1 VQENASGV
9 LHGLSLTV
17 FYSFNTRTWRRQ
29 RMDESE
35 EWIPSGREKIWLCIR
50 FIGSSVPTEV
60 RVNNEESLNFKFLI
74 FLEDAGSAID
84 VTNQG
89 IDQLRWLLAMR
100 ATTLDDL
107 SEPDDVQGCCTSS
120 PVYSHLNSTL
130 LNSLSL
136 ISQSPKDP
144 PIPTTLSKPHAS
156 LLSQAKKI

>member
-17 FYSFNTRTWRRQ
+17 FYIFNTRPWSRQ

-35 EWIPSGREKIWLCIR
+35 EWNMGMSDFFRQGGDLVLYPVHR
-50 FIGSSVPTEV
+50 FIGSSVPTEEH
-60 RVNNEESLNFKFLI
+60 VNNEESLNFKFLI

-130 LNSLSL
+130 LNSS
-136 ISQSPKDP
+136 S
-144 PIPTTLSKPHAS
+144 
-156 LLSQAKKI
+156 